1 MKKTLICVALSA
13 LLAGAVGDAEAQKL
27 YRWVD
32 KDGKVHYSD
41 KVPPSEVD
49 QAREELNRQGRT
61 VDKVDRALTPE
72 EQAAVDRAAEEA
84 EIARKAK
91 EAQDRMDQML
101 LTSYDEEA
109 DLKRAFDER
118 FDLIDQSIESAQTG
132 IRSQERS
139 LAEILAHAAALESS
153 GKPVGDSVK
162 ASIDLS
168 RGQVTQQAAYLKK
181 RQDERAALE
190 KEFAETMARYR
201 ELKGQQAAAKAQ
213 GG

>member
-1 MKKTLICVALSA
+1 MKKTLICAALTA
-13 LLAGAVGDAEAQKL
+13 LLAGAAADADAQKL

-49 QAREELNRQGRT
+49 QAREELNSQGRT

-72 EQAAVDRAAEEA
+72 EQAAADRAAEEA

-118 FDLIDQSIESAQTG
+118 FDLIDQSIESAQIG
-132 IRSQERS
+132 IRSQEKS
-139 LAEILAHAAALESS
+139 LAEILAHAAELERG

-168 RGQVTQQAAYLKK
+168 RKQVAQQTEYLRK
-181 RQDERAALE
+181 RQDERVALE
-190 KEFAETMARYR
+190 KEFGETMARYR
-201 ELKGQQAAAKAQ
+201 ELKAKQAAAKSP
-213 GG
+213 GS